1 MASNKNYSKYLVCFF
16 FVLAIF
22 ISNANINSALAKTT
36 LKYLH
41 SSPFTA
47 GEKTSESLSTAAYL
61 GALDFMFREHS
72 VLKGK
77 YELKYVS
84 DVFKDP
90 NECLDAVASGA
101 GHFTYAA
108 PQFLEQYDPRW
119 KIFLAPGAFDDF
131 EHFLRTVETPVFKK
145 WISEFEKEKGLTVV
159 KWMANL
165 GNFYLFTNTG
175 PITKFEDIKGQKIR
189 YNGARSYAEALDQVN
204 ATSIALPYTEV
215 VTALQTNMIEGL
227 LNDIYG
233 RDFYN
238 LPIFTKY
245 LVPISW
251 GFAPM
256 ALVVNTKWWES
267 LPAAE
272 RQVMEETIN
281 RIDVYKSFDEAE
293 LAVAQAWDEDPR
305 TELVRLTP
313 EEEARWKEQLLIAS
327 KKFTKDVPAEFLEA
341 IVSVRQ
347 KD

>member
-1 MASNKNYSKYLVCFF
+1 MCFKHNFGKSIALSSFLVAVMVFTMG
-16 FVLAIF
+16 IQ
-22 ISNANINSALAKTT
+22 SSYAKTT

-41 SSPFTA
+41 SSPFSA

-72 VLKGK
+72 ALKGK

-90 NECLDAVASGA
+90 NECLAAVASGA

-119 KIFLAPGAFDDF
+119 KVFLAPGAFDDF
-131 EHFLRTVETPVFKK
+131 EHFLRTIETPVFKK
-145 WISEFEKEKGLTVV
+145 WIDSFQKEKGLTIV

-165 GNFYLFTNTG
+165 GHFYLFTNTG
-175 PITKFEDIKGQKIR
+175 PITKFEDLKGQKIR
-189 YNGARSYAEALDQVN
+189 YNGARSYAEALKQVD
-204 ATSIALPYTEV
+204 ATAIALPYTEV

-267 LPAAE
+267 LPANE
-272 RQVMEETIN
+272 RQVMMETID
-281 RIDVYKSFDEAE
+281 RVDVYKSFDRAE
-293 LAVAQAWDEDPR
+293 LAVAQAWDEDER
-305 TELVRLTP
+305 TELVRLSP

-327 KKFTKDVPAEFLEA
+327 KNFTKDVPAEFMDA
-341 IVSVRQ
+341 IVQSR
-347 KD
+347 KK